1 MLTALSYKEV
11 DAKKKY
17 LFVGPDWDF
26 TWDGGLGLR
35 REDSL
40 FWEEPLPMS
49 VTQAGTHSYLSARA
63 DIPDLAVTSATA
75 AGKAKYFCCLSSWP
89 QGDRV

>member
-40 FWEEPLPMS
+40 FWEESLP
-49 VTQAGTHSYLSARA
+49 TQSHKQEHTVIYLQE
-63 DIPDLAVTSATA
+63 LTS
-75 AGKAKYFCCLSSWP
+75 LIWL
-89 QGDRV
+89 